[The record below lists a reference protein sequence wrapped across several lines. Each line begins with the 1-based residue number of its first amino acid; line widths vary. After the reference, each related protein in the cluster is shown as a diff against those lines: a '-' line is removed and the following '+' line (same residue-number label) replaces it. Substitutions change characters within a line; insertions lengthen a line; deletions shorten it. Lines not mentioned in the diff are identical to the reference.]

1 MQRKPAWAGVLLAA
15 ITLPASLSAQGVTQ
29 SSSLTLTKDQP
40 LHFGSFAVLDHGS
53 KTVGASGTVANEGL
67 VALGNLHESPA
78 QFTLT
83 WQRGDASL
91 QPVTVLVQLAF
102 GKAPTVTTGSITAQI
117 TAYETDLGGL
127 ATITPGGGLSYTF
140 ANCASRSCSATFRV
154 GARMDIT
161 AAGDGAPLTLALP
174 ITARIMAE
182 Y

>member
-1 MQRKPAWAGVLLAA
+1 MVAMA
-15 ITLPASLSAQGVTQ
+15 LPASLSAQSVTQ
-29 SSSLTLTKDQP
+29 GSSLSLTQDQP
-40 LHFGSFAVLDHGS
+40 LRFGSFAVLDRGS
-53 KTVGASGTVANEGL
+53 KSVGALGTVVNEGL
-67 VALGNLHESPA
+67 VPLGNLHENPA

-83 WQRGDASL
+83 WLRGDAGL
-91 QPVTVLVQLAF
+91 QPVTVVVQLAF
-102 GKAPTVTTGSITAQI
+102 GKAPAVTTGSINAQI

-127 ATITPGGGLSYTF
+127 TSITPGGGLTYTF
-140 ANCASRSCSATFRV
+140 ANCASASCSATFRV